1 MIGKGLKFLTKNYL
15 NQIILSGSSL
25 ERAQSSLL
33 KICPA
38 VLNGGMTTFL
48 ALIVLAD
55 STSHAFLTFFK
66 VFFLTVLCGLF
77 HGVVFLPVLLSWIGG
92 QNIKSIPK
100 DIPLSAING
109 VSTANEDPKSSK
121 YSDLSL
127 LDIITVYITG
137 IKPECKM

>member
-1 MIGKGLKFLTKNYL
+1 MEIY
-15 NQIILSGSSL
+15 LSGSSL

-66 VFFLTVLCGLF
+66 VFFLTVVIGMF
-77 HGVVFLPVLLSWIGG
+77 HGVIFLPVLLSWIGG
-92 QNIKSIPK
+92 QNVKHVPN
-100 DIPLSAING
+100 DIQLSAVNG
-109 VSTANEDPKSSK
+109 LSASSGVKRQSK
-121 YSDLSL
+121 YKNLSF
-127 LDIITVYITG
+127 LDKLTIYITG
-137 IKPECKM
+137 VKYDAET

>member
-1 MIGKGLKFLTKNYL
+1 M
-15 NQIILSGSSL
+15 
-25 ERAQSSLL
+25 L

-66 VFFLTVLCGLF
+66 VFFLTVLCGLY

-92 QNIKSIPK
+92 QNIKSLPK

-109 VSTANEDPKSSK
+109 ASTTNEDPKSLR
-121 YSDLSL
+121 YSNLSI
-127 LDIITVYITG
+127 LDFITVYITG
-137 IKPECKM
+137 IKPDSKM